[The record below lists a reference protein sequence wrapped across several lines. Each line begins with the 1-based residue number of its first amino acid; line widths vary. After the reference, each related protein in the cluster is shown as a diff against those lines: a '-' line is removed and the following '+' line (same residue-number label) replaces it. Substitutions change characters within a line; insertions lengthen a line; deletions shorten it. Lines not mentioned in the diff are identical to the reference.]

1 MIRNESA
8 YERNPMIVFMAHSLS
23 TGEYTDLSI
32 EGAYFQS
39 GEEKEVRTQIKV
51 NLSPGRY
58 VLAAYSVVSDGLYFI
73 KGTEVF
79 VTVEGV
85 PTGIHPLAVDDKLRV
100 LAGEGRLSVSFTSP
114 LHEAYLYD
122 VSGRL
127 CSTGVMNGT
136 AGSVLSTAGLSG
148 GIYVLKVRIE
158 QGWAEKKIV
167 L

>member
-1 MIRNESA
+1 M
-8 YERNPMIVFMAHSLS
+8 
-23 TGEYTDLSI
+23 SI

-85 PTGIHPLAVDDKLRV
+85 PTGIHPLAVDDKPSGPK
-100 LAGEGRLSVSFTSP
+100 GEGRLSVSFIAP

-127 CSTGVMNGT
+127 CSR
-136 AGSVLSTAGLSG
+136 A
-148 GIYVLKVRIE
+148 
-158 QGWAEKKIV
+158 
-167 L
+167 

>member
-1 MIRNESA
+1 
-8 YERNPMIVFMAHSLS
+8 MIVFMAHSLS

-32 EGAYFQS
+32 EGAYFQP

-100 LAGEGRLSVSFTSP
+100 LYRWFIRGDLCVESPYRTGLGGEENSIV
-114 LHEAYLYD
+114 
-122 VSGRL
+122 
-127 CSTGVMNGT
+127 TGTG
-136 AGSVLSTAGLSG
+136 
-148 GIYVLKVRIE
+148 KF
-158 QGWAEKKIV
+158 
-167 L
+167 